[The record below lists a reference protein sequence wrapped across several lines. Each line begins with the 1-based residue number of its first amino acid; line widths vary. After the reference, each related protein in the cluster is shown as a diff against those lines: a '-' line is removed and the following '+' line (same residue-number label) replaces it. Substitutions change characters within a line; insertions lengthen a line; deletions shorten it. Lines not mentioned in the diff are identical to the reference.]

1 MADENMQ
8 SADVLIHIDKQGE
21 GVIEF
26 QHNIETHPGR
36 QINSIQRIIKT
47 KDSANRAKV
56 DKLNYCVGCA
66 SQVKIVSLKKYP
78 SVDNRDIRVLSN

>member
-8 SADVLIHIDKQGE
+8 FADVVIHIDKQE
-21 GVIEF
+21 EVVRQRAAEF
-26 QHNIETHPGR
+26 QHNIEIHPGR

-56 DKLNYCVGCA
+56 DKINKLLCWVCKSG
-66 SQVKIVSLKKYP
+66 
-78 SVDNRDIRVLSN
+78 

>member
-8 SADVLIHIDKQGE
+8 FADVLIHIDKQGE
-21 GVIEF
+21 GVRQRAAEF

-56 DKLNYCVGCA
+56 DKLKLLCWMCKSG
-66 SQVKIVSLKKYP
+66 
-78 SVDNRDIRVLSN
+78 